1 MIEDNLDFALELAEN
16 GIKSYVLEQP
26 WNRTRT
32 EQHEKVKRVANW
44 QEIIKDFQK
53 TYV

>member
-26 WNRTRT
+26 WNRART
-32 EQHEKVKRVANW
+32 EQHEKIKRVINW
-44 QEIIKDFQK
+44 QEIIKDIQK
-53 TYV
+53 THG